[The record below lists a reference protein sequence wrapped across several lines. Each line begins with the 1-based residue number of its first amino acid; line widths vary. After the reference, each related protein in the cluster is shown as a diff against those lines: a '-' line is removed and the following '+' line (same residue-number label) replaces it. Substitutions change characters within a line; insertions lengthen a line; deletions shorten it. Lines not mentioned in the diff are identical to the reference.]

1 MRTDRVSAGRFLKRG
16 LAAVCVLLALACAG
30 CSLLPDGKPWI
41 AEQTAGA
48 ERAAAAENTY
58 AFRSEEKLEAHYQKH
73 GGEFG
78 GITRQEY
85 LDMANDLIRRGDEVE
100 TKTDEDGDTLFYDIE
115 KNQFLVLARDGYIR
129 TFFRPDDGIGYW
141 NRQ

>member
-1 MRTDRVSAGRFLKRG
+1 MSAGNLLKRG
-16 LAAVCVLLALACAG
+16 LAVVCVLLALVCAG
-30 CSLLPDGKPWI
+30 CSLLPDGEPPHGI
-41 AEQTAGA
+41 AEQTTGA
-48 ERAAAAENTY
+48 EQTKPY

-78 GITRQEY
+78 SITQQEY
-85 LDMANDLIRRGDEVE
+85 LEMANDLIRRGNEVE

-115 KNQFLVLARDGYIR
+115 KNQFLVLAKDGYIR